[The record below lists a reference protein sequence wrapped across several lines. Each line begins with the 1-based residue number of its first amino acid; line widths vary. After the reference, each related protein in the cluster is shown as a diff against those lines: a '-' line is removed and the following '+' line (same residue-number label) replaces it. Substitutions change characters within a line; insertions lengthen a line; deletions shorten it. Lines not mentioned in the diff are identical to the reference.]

1 MSDAEEQQVRELVA
15 KMQFYQQRIDLLQQ
29 QMSMVQLS
37 VSDIDNALKALSS
50 LEGLKPGHEMMV
62 PIGAGSYVHVTLADP
77 EKVVIGLGAGVS
89 VEKSA
94 ADSKTILQGRRAELE
109 KLLIQANNELNF
121 ASNEL
126 MKLQQEAQKYQ

>member
-37 VSDIDNALKALSS
+37 VGDIDNALKALSS

-62 PIGAGSYVHVTLADP
+62 PIGAGSYIHATVADT
-77 EKVVIGLGAGVS
+77 EKVIIGLGAGVS

-94 ADSKTILQGRRAELE
+94 ADSKTVLQGRRAELE
-109 KLLIQANNELNF
+109 KLLMDGNNELNF
-121 ASNEL
+121 AANEL